1 LHVNGQYLRGFSQMR
16 RRRGHESW
24 ERGAPVLPL
33 SGPEI
38 APVSLS
44 FSEIWELPRISSQF
58 FGYCGTRTYDNS
70 IFGSSRHA
78 RSIKRNQARN
88 RTFTGSRLVARRM
101 ENADETRDAAR
112 GAEGN
117 PLRRDRGIRDRGI
130 IRCDEFRDVNQRPC
144 LRWFSCERAD
154 FHCSCFKCRG
164 SFLLNTSISLS
175 NGWSNFSTPS
185 PSSCRATSSARM
197 LAGKRCPW

>member
-78 RSIKRNQARN
+78 RSIRRNQARN
-88 RTFTGSRLVARRM
+88 RTPAGSRLWREGGEYLKGIALGTPVAV
-101 ENADETRDAAR
+101 EAT
-112 GAEGN
+112 GN
-117 PLRRDRGIRDRGI
+117 WSWI
-130 IRCDEFRDVNQRPC
+130 VN
-144 LRWFSCERAD
+144 E
-154 FHCSCFKCRG
+154 
-164 SFLLNTSISLS
+164 IE
-175 NGWSNFSTPS
+175 
-185 PSSCRATSSARM
+185 
-197 LAGKRCPW
+197 